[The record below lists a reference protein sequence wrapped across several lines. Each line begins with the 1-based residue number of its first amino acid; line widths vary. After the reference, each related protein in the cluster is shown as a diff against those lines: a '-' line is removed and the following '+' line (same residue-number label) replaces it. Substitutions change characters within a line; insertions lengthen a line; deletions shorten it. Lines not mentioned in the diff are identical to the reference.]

1 MMLQVSI
8 IFFLLAIVSGVLGF
22 GGFAGAFTSIAIIA
36 FYAFLV
42 LLAFSLIATLFSGR
56 LAGSGR
62 TFGALVVAGLIG
74 AGVYAW
80 VDNDMSAER
89 LGRSIDGAV
98 ADAADT
104 VGETAQVA
112 GSETQ
117 AFLDRVGDAAD
128 EAADG
133 DGE

>member
-1 MMLQVSI
+1 MLRI
-8 IFFLLAIVSGVLGF
+8 AIAFFVFAIVAGVLGF
-22 GGFAGAFTSIAIIA
+22 GGFAGAFSAIAVVA
-36 FYAFLV
+36 FYAFLALLIFA
-42 LLAFSLIATLFSGR
+42 LLASLFTGR
-56 LAGSGR
+56 MRGAGG

-89 LGRSIDGAV
+89 LGRSIDRTV
-98 ADAADT
+98 ADAADA
-104 VGETAQVA
+104 VGESADTA

-117 AFLDRVGDAAD
+117 AFLDRVDDAAD

-133 DGE
+133 DGQ